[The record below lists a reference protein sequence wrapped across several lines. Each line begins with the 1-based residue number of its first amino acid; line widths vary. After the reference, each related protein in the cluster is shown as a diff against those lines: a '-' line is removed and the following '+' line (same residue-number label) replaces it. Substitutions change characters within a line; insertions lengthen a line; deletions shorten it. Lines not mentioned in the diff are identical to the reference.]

1 MQTNGNTLSLNTN
14 SQQQYFGYPSPSSN
28 SIGGQTPS
36 IGSPSWSPRSPQ
48 YAISPP
54 IPPPDAL
61 LKGYKR
67 TMNGTNAAARQDDGG
82 PSRSSRLDTSD
93 SVAMHLLL
101 ETAMADSQNFRVLSF
116 EEVEELKKIQFTLSS
131 RMSAVRQKL
140 ALESKVRDAAQSLQ
154 RLYSEKGRTPSAGS
168 IPKPGLNRRTSL
180 LSSRGS
186 ISSGRPDSLHQ
197 TEGELAASSKKVE
210 ELSRELWQLETQHR
224 DVQYQLLRHTAGILQ
239 MAANQQRP
247 SKLKQLQAFMGTARD
262 GQPDSPG
269 STFKFGNGTASG
281 SLAVDDFD
289 DRSLYRSPDA
299 LDGIM
304 DRFGKR
310 RSSRAF
316 SEDMSGSFQAQ
327 NQNLV
332 AIEERLE
339 AFNDRMRELI
349 TGLNPELGQTYATRP
364 ESSSG
369 ATNGQPMSDI
379 AQQLNNLDKG
389 LHYMSVEQADLQRKA
404 AEAQRSNSGQ
414 LEHLNHQIYDMI
426 RASDADIEDQVPVPP
441 PPDEDTSNQ
450 LDYLEES
457 LQTLNSIYQDLS
469 ASLHAKSKTAAEQS
483 EQYEAVLTDLW
494 SMILSSEEKARQHR
508 QNRREVLGMN
518 TELANDDDLSDE
530 PGSPIGDGSFSLP
543 AFSAKV
549 QWLHNRAT
557 SLAEQ
562 KAILKRQIKQQRE
575 LNHKSDAE
583 KDAEIASLTAQL
595 DQASEGHTNVGSA
608 LAQLERELNHAREAM
623 ARLHTKEDEDR
634 DAIAKAEEHV
644 AALTADLEDAR
655 DEARIAAAEWQAKLA
670 DAEARASGAAA
681 AEVRNEEMAQELEAH
696 RARIAEL
703 EHSLQAMEQRLAEL
717 HAVDHQL
724 QATTAQLS
732 ASQTELLTLRQQLQD
747 KDIEAE
753 KAATELRELEG
764 EVVRLTTDVTLARA
778 ELDGAYGTRA
788 QRAAEVAANPEI
800 KRELDELGAHNH
812 SLQTE
817 LDALRASEAEKAER
831 SKQLE
836 AELQGL
842 LREFEAL
849 TRAGVEAERE
859 RERLEGVVDGLRE
872 GVEGLEARLADE
884 RVRWLGVRSPGGGA
898 AGGGDR
904 PGAGVVA
911 DTMRNEFRKMMK
923 ETRAE
928 FARVL
933 KAETDERKKL
943 ENLVRAMRRE
953 HLQPGPGKSGL
964 SHSTTA

>member
-1 MQTNGNTLSLNTN
+1 MQMHDDTLSLNT
-14 SQQQYFGYPSPSSN
+14 QQQYFGYPSPSSN

-36 IGSPSWSPRSPQ
+36 VGSPSWSPRSPQ
-48 YAISPP
+48 HGVSPR

-67 TMNGTNAAARQDDGG
+67 TMNGTNAVAGQDDGG

-101 ETAMADSQNFRVLSF
+101 ETAMADSQNFRIQSF
-116 EEVEELKKIQFTLSS
+116 EEVEELKKTQFAISS

-140 ALESKVRDAAQSLQ
+140 ALESKVRDAAKSLQ

-168 IPKPGLNRRTSL
+168 ISKPGLNRRTSL

-186 ISSGRPDSLHQ
+186 ISTGRPDSLHQ
-197 TEGELAASSKKVE
+197 TEDELAASSKKVD

-269 STFKFGNGTASG
+269 STFKFGNEVASG
-281 SLAVDDFD
+281 SLAVDDDFD
-289 DRSLYRSPDA
+289 DRSLYQSPDA
-299 LDGIM
+299 LDGVM

-316 SEDMSGSFQAQ
+316 PEDMSGSLQTQ
-327 NQNLV
+327 NQHLV
-332 AIEERLE
+332 AIGERLE

-349 TGLNPELGQTYATRP
+349 TGLNSEIGQTYATRP
-364 ESSSG
+364 ESGSG
-369 ATNGQPMSDI
+369 ATTAQPMSEI
-379 AQQLNNLDKG
+379 TQQLDNLDKG
-389 LHYMSVEQADLQRKA
+389 LHYISVEQADLQRKA
-404 AEAQRSNSGQ
+404 AEALRSNSGQ

-426 RASDADIEDQVPVPP
+426 RASDAEIEDQVPVPP
-441 PPDEDTSNQ
+441 PPDEDTANQ

-457 LQTLNSIYQDLS
+457 LQTLNILHQDLS
-469 ASLHAKSKTAAEQS
+469 VLLHAKSKTATEQS
-483 EQYEAVLTDLW
+483 EQYEAVLASLW
-494 SMILSSEEKARQHR
+494 SMIISSEEKARQHH
-508 QNRREVLGMN
+508 QNRREMLGMN
-518 TELANDDDLSDE
+518 TDLAADDDDLSDE

-549 QWLHNRAT
+549 QWLHSRAI

-575 LNHKSDAE
+575 LNHKSDTE

-595 DQASEGHTNVGSA
+595 GQASLGHTNAGSA

-623 ARLHTKEDEDR
+623 ARLHSKEDEDR

-655 DEARIAAAEWQAKLA
+655 DDARIAVAEWQAKLA

-681 AEVRNEEMAQELEAH
+681 AEARSGELAQELEAH
-696 RARIAEL
+696 RARTAEL
-703 EHSLQAMEQRLAEL
+703 EHGLQETEQRLAEL
-717 HAVDHQL
+717 ETLDQRL

-732 ASQTELLTLRQQLQD
+732 ASQTELLALHHQLSE
-747 KDIEAE
+747 KTTEAAR
-753 KAATELRELEG
+753 AATELHELES
-764 EVVRLTTDVTLARA
+764 EVVRLTTDLTVSRA

-800 KRELDELGAHNH
+800 KRELDELGAHNLA
-812 SLQTE
+812 LQTE
-817 LDALRASEAEKAER
+817 LDTLRASEVEKAER
-831 SKQLE
+831 TKQLE
-836 AELQGL
+836 VELQGL
-842 LREFEAL
+842 LRGFEAL
-849 TRAGVEAERE
+849 TRAGLEAERE
-859 RERLEGVVDGLRE
+859 REKLEGVVDGLRE

-884 RVRWLGVRSPGGGA
+884 RVRWLGIRSPGGG
-898 AGGGDR
+898 GGGDR

-933 KAETDERKKL
+933 KAETDERKRL